1 MAFLVILSGPA
12 RGRRVDLAE
21 RLVMIGRDKTCTIT
35 IRDDHISRRHIQ
47 IGYDRRRDRHFAVD
61 VGSTNGVTVNGTRLQ
76 RGALRLLDD
85 GDLIE
90 VGYSRLRYARN
101 RG

>member
-1 MAFLVILSGPA
+1 
-12 RGRRVDLAE
+12 
-21 RLVMIGRDKTCTIT
+21 MIGRDEACSIP
-35 IRDDHISRRHIQ
+35 IPDEHVSRRHLQ

-85 GDLIE
+85 GDLIH
-90 VGYSRLRYARN
+90 VGSSWLRYARN
-101 RG
+101 DE